1 MAMGKVYLPDN
12 EHGHRLLTQMLA
24 FPAGM
29 HDDAVDAAA
38 LMALA
43 LDQAHPAT
51 LATVTPLRKVDRWD
65 KAFANDYEGTDSWKT
80 A

>member
-12 EHGHRLLTQMLA
+12 EHGKRLLTQMLA
-24 FPAGM
+24 FPAAV

-51 LATVTPLRKVDRWD
+51 RLVAVKEPKRDRWD
-65 KAFANDYEGTDSWKT
+65 RAFETDTSDEVSWKT